1 MDEAVAAFEERV
13 AVGVVCES
21 EAWYKELDAEI
32 GLLLESGLERIV
44 LAIDGSS
51 AAGKAAWR
59 RNWAK
64 I

>member
-1 MDEAVAAFEERV
+1 MRD
-13 AVGVVCES
+13 

-51 AAGKAAWR
+51 AAGKSSLAAELGEKYD
-59 RNWAK
+59 AHVFH
-64 I
+64 IDDYFF